1 MINIQDYIHKMPK
14 AELHTHLDGG
24 LRIETLID
32 IAQQEGVKLPTY
44 DASFLRPYVVNDESC
59 DSLVAYFKAFSYTI
73 SVMQTAAALERI
85 TYEFLEDCVK
95 DNIRYVEFR
104 FSPALHLKK
113 GLDMPL
119 VMEAVLRGKAAAE
132 KTLPIKSGLIV
143 CGLRQFSV
151 NQNIALAELAVAY
164 KNRGVVAFDLAGK
177 ELGYPAKDNQKPF
190 EIARKGG
197 LHVIAH
203 AGEVDTADSIAQAVH
218 ILHAERIGHGTHLYE
233 DKALWQYVID
243 HNIGLEVCLSS
254 NIQTKSVANLS
265 EHPVKQFFESG
276 VPITLNTDSTLVSGT
291 TLSKEYIMA
300 VAHFGFAVEDIDK
313 LVIHAFEQSFMPKD
327 QKAQMIQSVQ
337 EALAGLK

>member
-1 MINIQDYIHKMPK
+1 MPK

-143 CGLRQFSV
+143 
-151 NQNIALAELAVAY
+151 
-164 KNRGVVAFDLAGK
+164 KT
-177 ELGYPAKDNQKPF
+177 
-190 EIARKGG
+190 
-197 LHVIAH
+197 
-203 AGEVDTADSIAQAVH
+203 GE
-218 ILHAERIGHGTHLYE
+218 
-233 DKALWQYVID
+233 
-243 HNIGLEVCLSS
+243 
-254 NIQTKSVANLS
+254 
-265 EHPVKQFFESG
+265 
-276 VPITLNTDSTLVSGT
+276 
-291 TLSKEYIMA
+291 
-300 VAHFGFAVEDIDK
+300 
-313 LVIHAFEQSFMPKD
+313 
-327 QKAQMIQSVQ
+327 
-337 EALAGLK
+337 